1 MRFVELDG
9 GQLIGGSLKG
19 TTRVLGP
26 RSVESS
32 LSVGAGNGA
41 PLLGTTQSAELTTAG
56 AGTYTAALLLS
67 GYIRRDPN
75 GAARVDTSATGEQ
88 IDAAATIAIGQYWDV
103 AIVNTGSPTE
113 DITFNGAT
121 GVTGATGTSSI
132 GTIEDGET
140 AWFRYLKT
148 AAATFTV
155 TQLSN

>member
-9 GQLIGGSLKG
+9 GQLIGGSLAG

-26 RSVESS
+26 LNLSS
-32 LSVGAGNGA
+32 TLSVGAGNGA

-75 GAARVDTSATGEQ
+75 GAARTDTSATGAQ
-88 IDAAATIAIGQYWDV
+88 IDAAATIAVGQYWDFAV
-103 AIVNTGSPTE
+103 VNTGAATE
-113 DITFNGAT
+113 DITFEGDT
-121 GVTGATGTSSI
+121 GVTGATGTASI
-132 GTIEDGET
+132 GTVEDGET
-140 AWFRYLKT
+140 AWFRILKT
-148 AAATFTV
+148 AAETFTV